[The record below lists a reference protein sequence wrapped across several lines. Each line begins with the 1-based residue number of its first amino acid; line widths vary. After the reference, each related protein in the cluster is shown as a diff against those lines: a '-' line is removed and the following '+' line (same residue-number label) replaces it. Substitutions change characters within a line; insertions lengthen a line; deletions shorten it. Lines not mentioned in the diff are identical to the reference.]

1 MSQMENPNGW
11 NMEGAPMSTDK
22 RINKQNVIYA
32 YNVWL
37 MVFWSWRE
45 GGMKS
50 YSIVDTEL
58 QFSKMK
64 YVMEIDGSSGYTHD
78 TC

>member
-11 NMEGAPMSTDK
+11 NMKGTPVSTD
-22 RINKQNVIYA
+22 RRMNKQNVIYT

-37 MVFWSWRE
+37 MVFRNWRE

-50 YSIVDTEL
+50 YSIGDKEL

-64 YVMEIDGSSGYTHD
+64 QIMEVDGSSGYTLD
-78 TC
+78 KC